1 MILLDMD
8 HPAHM
13 ADFEQDDNG
22 LFKTYFNFCD
32 VENDGVLTKADD
44 TACKQRLEQLIM
56 DKIEK

>member
-1 MILLDMD
+1 MD
-8 HPAHM
+8 HPAHQ

-44 TACKQRLEQLIM
+44 KACKLRLEGMIM
-56 DKIEK
+56 DRLEK